1 MTVHSSEF
9 PFPFLPNLYREPI
22 LARFLED
29 CLMFSATDLVLPLC
43 FEVRTF
49 ADEGMSSGGG
59 ESVS

>member
-1 MTVHSSEF
+1 MNVRSSEF
-9 PFPFLPNLYREPI
+9 PLPFLPNVYRDPI

-29 CLMFSATDLVLPLC
+29 CLRFFATDLVLPLC